1 MSENSP
7 AEPAW
12 HKQVVP
18 TDSSMSIVPAPGAHI
33 DRTSADAQRVADI
46 LGINIEFSF
55 NGVKCR
61 AVPGGCAKA
70 LASRQHSEMGRR
82 ESPSFKFASSRLHGA
97 ESGQRECPSSPNGR
111 HQIDTSMESGPH
123 NCFHCERPM

>member
-46 LGINIEFSF
+46 LGINIDFSF

-70 LASRQHSEMGRR
+70 LVSRHNSEFGRR
-82 ESPSFKFASSRLHGA
+82 EGPSFKFASSRVEVA
-97 ESGQRECPSSPNGR
+97 RECPSSPDGR
-111 HQIDTSMESGPH
+111 HQLDTSMESGPR
-123 NCFHCERPM
+123 NCFHCEARM